1 MVIIM
6 VTFSNP
12 AMGKGLWVCIY
23 IYMFIFIIGF
33 IAAGFVYLSEVP
45 GGCFRVFRDRQELV
59 EGLRRW
65 SWGGPSRAKVWGR
78 G

>member
-12 AMGKGLWVCIY
+12 AMGKGLWVY